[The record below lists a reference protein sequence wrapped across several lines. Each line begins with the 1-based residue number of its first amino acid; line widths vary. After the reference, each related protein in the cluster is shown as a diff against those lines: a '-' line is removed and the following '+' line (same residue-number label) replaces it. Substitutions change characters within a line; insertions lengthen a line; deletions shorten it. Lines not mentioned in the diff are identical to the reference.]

1 MFGIR
6 FLIILGHVLTIIR
19 VFAYTLLPKG
29 PAGATIALGLHLL
42 NGKRH
47 FPFHHPWVLIFP
59 PPLSLSLCHT
69 GIAFSALWGAGV
81 VQADELAPPSLQAT
95 SQGKTKPRRRIPMWL
110 TPPLFLG
117 ILAAM
122 YAGVGSGLGSLLG
135 GVVYEKLGSTQM
147 FYVVIGLTSFSLELY
162 LETNTRWGLCDLT
175 KWTVQ
180 AIVGTY
186 RWIQRAR
193 GRQAVPRWS
202 GARMTGPIHLRDDNG
217 DDDDTL

>member
-1 MFGIR
+1 MD
-6 FLIILGHVLTIIR
+6 TD
-19 VFAYTLLPKG
+19 
-29 PAGATIALGLHLL
+29 
-42 NGKRH
+42 
-47 FPFHHPWVLIFP
+47 
-59 PPLSLSLCHT
+59 LSFCHI

-95 SQGKTKPRRRIPMWL
+95 SQGKREPRRRNPHVPDIP
-110 TPPLFLG
+110 PFFFFFLG

-162 LETNTRWGLCDLT
+162 LETNTRWGLTDLT

-202 GARMTGPIHLRDDNG
+202 GARMAGPIHLQ
-217 DDDDTL
+217 DDDDGTL